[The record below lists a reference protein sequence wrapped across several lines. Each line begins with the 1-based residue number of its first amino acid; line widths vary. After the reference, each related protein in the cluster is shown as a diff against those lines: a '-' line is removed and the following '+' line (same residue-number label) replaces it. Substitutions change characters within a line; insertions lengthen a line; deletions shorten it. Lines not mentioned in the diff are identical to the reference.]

1 MPNVHKIRWNPNI
14 EEWYCAVCGR
24 TSDHRKEE
32 DAIRE
37 LEGFEC
43 SLPTPLPLAADF
55 KREIKIIA
63 EDTRLERVNAALKSS
78 GKEVRKNHFVAGVI
92 PPRVNYTMI
101 QNGSPIDE
109 DDDLTI
115 LVLRHGIRL

>member
-1 MPNVHKIRWNPNI
+1 M

-24 TSDHRKEE
+24 TSDHLKVE

-37 LEGFEC
+37 LESFEC
-43 SLPTPLPLAADF
+43 SLPTRLPPSADF
-55 KREIKIIA
+55 KREIKIIT

-101 QNGSPIDE
+101 KHGSPIDE
-109 DDDLTI
+109 DDDLTS
-115 LVLRHGIRL
+115 LVLRHGIRLQKD